1 MALTFQ
7 KKTEKPVEFPYSET
21 DAQAAYGYIKTILDN
36 TTLQELQIIAKVAIR
51 PSVKKMALNA
61 AKSLI

>member
-1 MALTFQ
+1 MALTFK
-7 KKTEKPVEFPYSET
+7 KKTERPVEFPYAES
-21 DAQAAYGYIKTILDN
+21 DAQAAAGFIKTILDN
-36 TTLQELQIIAKVAIR
+36 TTLEELQIIARVAVK